1 MAARFVRRFLSLSL
15 RVAAAAT
22 RAIDAA
28 ARAAAAM
35 LVRAYQIFFGWMF
48 FGSCRFSPTCSDYA
62 REALAAHSFF
72 RALYLIVRRLSR
84 CHPFC
89 GGGPDPVPPPRSSL
103 RKPSI
108 NGQQSA
114 K

>member
-1 MAARFVRRFLSLSL
+1 MAARFVRRFLSSPL
-15 RVAAAAT
+15 RVVDT
-22 RAIDAA
+22 A
-28 ARAAAAM
+28 ARAVATA

-72 RALYLIVRRLSR
+72 RALYLIARRLSR

>member
-1 MAARFVRRFLSLSL
+1 MAARFVRRFLSSR
-15 RVAAAAT
+15 RVAAAAM

-28 ARAAAAM
+28 ARAIAAM